1 MSDTTYRKY
10 VNGEYI
16 DMTAEEITA
25 MEAEAQAQEAA
36 YWAGVDYG
44 DAVNAEIRKRY
55 SESEEFALLRQKDEK
70 PEEYAAYFGYC
81 EQCKQYVREKKGGT

>member
-1 MSDTTYRKY
+1 MKKE
-10 VNGEYI
+10 VNGEI
-16 DMTAEEITA
+16 VEMTPEEIAA

-55 SESEEFALLRQKDEK
+55 SESEEFAVLRQRDEK
-70 PEEYAAYFGYC
+70 PEEYAAYFAYC